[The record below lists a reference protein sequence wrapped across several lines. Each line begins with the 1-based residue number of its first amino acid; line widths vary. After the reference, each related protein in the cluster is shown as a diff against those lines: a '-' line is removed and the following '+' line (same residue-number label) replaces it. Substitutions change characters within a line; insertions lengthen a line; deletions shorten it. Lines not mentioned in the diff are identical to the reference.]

1 MKPTCSTAMLCLCR
15 CPLPFCSPL
24 GFHCRLVRVLSQKT
38 LIS

>member
-1 MKPTCSTAMLCLCR
+1 MNPTCSTAILYLCR